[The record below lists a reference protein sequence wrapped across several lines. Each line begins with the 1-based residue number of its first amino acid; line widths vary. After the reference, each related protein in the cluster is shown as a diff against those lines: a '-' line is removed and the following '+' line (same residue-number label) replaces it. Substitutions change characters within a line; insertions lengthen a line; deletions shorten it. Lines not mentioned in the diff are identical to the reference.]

1 MNKEILK
8 SLKKLFLSNIAT
20 TIIGIIT
27 VPIVFKYLSPQE
39 YGVFTLIISLN
50 AVLSMSN
57 QLISS
62 NTILPL
68 ITNCIETRDI
78 KKEYGILRFYFLFGL
93 LLFIFS
99 SLIVYNIAFFVYKI
113 DFILL
118 ITFLGYLLFNQI
130 NTYLINISLMYK
142 DYNFIAIATVSRN
155 LYRLVFI
162 LIFIFIGI
170 FESAFHNLLGY
181 FFSELIVFLIMSLKK
196 IKSIAIK
203 FQNIEKVKIYNLISL
218 KLLFKN
224 NTFNFFGGNI
234 LEGKNLLIIWIINTF
249 MSTELVGVYGA
260 VTKIVSQIWSF
271 YKNFESSIFPYIS
284 TMIEKGEKN
293 LSVKK
298 LNYVSTLFSLVL
310 TIFLVCFNEYVIKIL
325 LSSEYL
331 PYQHIFALG
340 YIVIFVSS
348 FQLSQKSIIYS
359 LQLTDIIFWGAIVE
373 FFIFLISFLVLN
385 FWFFGLSSV
394 MIGDILG
401 KYISIIFKKRKLR
414 KYNFE

>member
-8 SLKKLFLSNIAT
+8 SLKKLFLSNVAT

-50 AVLSMSN
+50 AILSMSN

-68 ITNCIETRDI
+68 ITNSIETKDT
-78 KKEYGILRFYFLFGL
+78 KKEYGILRFYSLFGL
-93 LLFIFS
+93 LIFIFS
-99 SLIVYNIAFFVYKI
+99 SLIVYIIAMFIYKI

-118 ITFLGYLLFNQI
+118 ITFLSYLLFSQV

-162 LIFIFIGI
+162 LLFILFGF
-170 FESAFHNLLGY
+170 FENAFHNLLGY
-181 FFSELIVFLIMSLKK
+181 FFSELIVFLVMSLKK
-196 IKSIAIK
+196 IRFFAWK
-203 FQNIEKVKIYNLISL
+203 FQGIEKINIQDLFSL
-218 KLLFKN
+218 KLLFKS
-224 NTFNFFGGNI
+224 NTFNFIGGNI
-234 LEGKNLLIIWIINTF
+234 LESKNLLIIWIINTF

-271 YKNFESSIFPYIS
+271 YKNFEASIFPHIS
-284 TMIEKGEKN
+284 TMIEKGEKSF
-293 LSVKK
+293 SVTKI
-298 LNYVSTLFSLVL
+298 NSISTLFSLIL
-310 TIFLVCFNEYVIKIL
+310 TIFLIYFNEYVIKIL

-331 PYQHIFALG
+331 PYQNIFALG

-373 FFIFLISFLVLN
+373 LFVFLIAFFVLN
-385 FWFFGLSSV
+385 FYLVGLGSV

-401 KYISIIFKKRKLR
+401 KYISIIFKKWKLK